1 MLLMENFS
9 PFAAAFKASPGFVQ
23 TLSCTETGEVEAQ
36 REGCKTGGEQIM
48 RNRGELILLSSSP
61 PAASAH
67 RQNPG
72 SKPYLPHLLAGC
84 RSPTCS
90 CKESLLLPRTDRSWI
105 GTLDAFK
112 SSASCTAYRED
123 AQRDRWAK
131 TIYSV
136 IYFPPPHLPPS
147 QETTESLTQPE
158 QMQAAKITARPL
170 CMPFCFFNTIKCL
183 HTVWTLETLTALA
196 ETRAAAQAF
205 NSFKWHHFLSWLCT
219 RTISARCRHP
229 PHRW

>member
-136 IYFPPPHLPPS
+136 IYFPPPPTCLLPRRQQKASPS
-147 QETTESLTQPE
+147 QS
-158 QMQAAKITARPL
+158 
-170 CMPFCFFNTIKCL
+170 
-183 HTVWTLETLTALA
+183 
-196 ETRAAAQAF
+196 
-205 NSFKWHHFLSWLCT
+205 
-219 RTISARCRHP
+219 RCRQPRSLLVPSACHSASSIP
-229 PHRW
+229 LSVSILSGHWKP

>member
-136 IYFPPPHLPPS
+136 IYFPPPPPASFPGDNRKPHPARADAGS
-147 QETTESLTQPE
+147 QDHCSS
-158 QMQAAKITARPL
+158 PL
-170 CMPFCFFNTIKCL
+170 HAIL
-183 HTVWTLETLTALA
+183 LLQYH
-196 ETRAAAQAF
+196 
-205 NSFKWHHFLSWLCT
+205 
-219 RTISARCRHP
+219 
-229 PHRW
+229 